1 GEIIKP
7 AMHSSAGGLGIREQR
22 LLSAY
27 VSRSAS
33 RMGYPLKSISR
44 IRVALV
50 KLGFELHQRVLT
62 RLNRIRPP
70 GFRFRNIK

>member
-1 GEIIKP
+1 
-7 AMHSSAGGLGIREQR
+7 MHSSAGGLSIREQR

-50 KLGFELHQRVLT
+50 KLGFELHQRVLP